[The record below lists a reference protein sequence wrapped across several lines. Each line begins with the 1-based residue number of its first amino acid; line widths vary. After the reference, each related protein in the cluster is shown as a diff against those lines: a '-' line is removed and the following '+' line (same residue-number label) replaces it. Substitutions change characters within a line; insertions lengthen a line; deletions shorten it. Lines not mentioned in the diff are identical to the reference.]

1 VLAPGGAIGRW
12 RQVNVSAITVL
23 ICTYNR
29 AGLLRETLA
38 AMQAMAPPSEC
49 AVEIIVVDNNSTDD
63 TPLVIAESACR
74 GRFPVVSLHERQQG
88 KSFALN
94 LGLSHANG
102 DVLALTD
109 DDVVPSSD
117 WLHRIVEDFRARNVT
132 FVSGKVLPRWGC
144 RPPPELLTLRAQDIW
159 GPLAILD
166 YGSLPIDYVAE
177 NTSQWLPIG
186 ANVAFSRSAL
196 VAIGGWRTDLGKVN
210 NTLISGED
218 HEIFMRLR
226 RFGLYAGFYDP
237 ALSVRHYVP
246 AERLTRRYFR
256 RWFFWLG
263 KTWALMLEDLYP
275 KVDLTRVPQVA
286 GVPRF
291 LYREALAQCWRWIR
305 TRGSN
310 DALKALTAELRA
322 LQFAGLITECWRRRL
337 RRSGLGRVAGGRPC
351 PPQCRHDDLYVSP
364 PEVRGNG

>member
-1 VLAPGGAIGRW
+1 
-12 RQVNVSAITVL
+12 
-23 ICTYNR
+23 
-29 AGLLRETLA
+29 
-38 AMQAMAPPSEC
+38 
-49 AVEIIVVDNNSTDD
+49 
-63 TPLVIAESACR
+63 
-74 GRFPVVSLHERQQG
+74 VVSLRERQQG

-102 DVLALTD
+102 DVVALTD
-109 DDVVPSSD
+109 DDVVPFPD
-117 WLHRIVEDFRARNVT
+117 WLQRIVEDFRARDVT
-132 FVSGKVLPRWGC
+132 FVSGKVLPRWGH
-144 RPPPELLTLRAQDIW
+144 RPPPELLTLKAQDIW

-166 YGSLPIDYVAE
+166 YGSLPFDYVAE

-218 HEIFMRLR
+218 HEIFNRLR
-226 RFGLYAGFYDP
+226 RFGLYAGYYDP
-237 ALSVRHYVP
+237 ALAVRHFVP

-256 RWFFWLG
+256 RWFFWHG
-263 KTWALMLEDLYP
+263 KTRALMLDDLYP
-275 KVDLTRVPQVA
+275 KVDLSRVPQVA

-310 DALKALTAELRA
+310 DPLKALSAELRA

-337 RRSGLGRVAGGRPC
+337 RSYRRAPVAEDRPRPQNLRRKRRGLHTLQRP
-351 PPQCRHDDLYVSP
+351 S
-364 PEVRGNG
+364 RG

>member
-1 VLAPGGAIGRW
+1 VLAPDGAIRGW

-29 AGLLRETLA
+29 AWLLRETLA
-38 AMQAMAPPSEC
+38 AMQEMVPPPAC

-63 TPLVIAESACR
+63 TPLVIAESAC
-74 GRFPVVSLHERQQG
+74 GGPFPVVSLQERQQG

-102 DVLALTD
+102 DVVALTD
-109 DDVVPSSD
+109 DDVVPSSE
-117 WLHRIVEDFRARNVT
+117 WLQRIVEDFRSRDVT
-132 FVSGKVLPRWGC
+132 FVSGKVLPRWSH
-144 RPPPELLTLRAQDIW
+144 RPPPELLTPQAQDIW

-177 NTSQWLPIG
+177 STSQWLPIG

-196 VAIGGWRTDLGKVN
+196 VTIGGWRTDLGKVN

-226 RFGLYAGFYDP
+226 RFGLYAGYYDP
-237 ALSVRHYVP
+237 TVAVRHYVP
-246 AERLTRRYFR
+246 AQRLTRRYFR
-256 RWFFWLG
+256 RWFFWHG
-263 KTWALMLEDLYP
+263 KTRAMMLDDLYP

-310 DALKALTAELRA
+310 DALKALSAELRA

-337 RRSGLGRVAGGRPC
+337 RRGRRGRVAAGRPC
-351 PPQCRHDDLYVSP
+351 PR
-364 PEVRGNG
+364 